1 MKKLVVMIGL
11 LITVP
16 IYDVSAYSRI
26 KDIVYFEGIR
36 ENTLIG
42 YGLVVGLNGTGDNL
56 RNSAFTQ
63 NTLINHLNKMGVTT
77 TNLNANNLNTRNVA
91 AVMVT
96 ASLPAFA
103 HPGNLISV
111 QVSTMGDSKSLK
123 GGSLL
128 ATPLVGADGQVYSI
142 AQGAISIGNPAT
154 ADQAKNKPTPTSGY
168 ITNGAIV
175 EQGVG
180 FDMNSLDEVKLALK
194 NPDIT
199 TARIVST
206 AINSQLR
213 DNFAQAKDPGTVVIR
228 VPLEYRN
235 NVVGFLAEIEGLSV
249 DPDTVAKIIIDEAT
263 GTVVIGENVRI
274 SNVAVSQGNLVL
286 KVSEQEKLKLILG
299 DDSEDINIPGTKIAS
314 LESNATLNDLVQG
327 LNTLGV
333 QPQDLIAILKT
344 IQQSGALQAT
354 IEVK

>member
-1 MKKLVVMIGL
+1 MKKLAVLISL
-11 LITVP
+11 LIAVP
-16 IYDVSAYSRI
+16 IYNADAYSRI
-26 KDIVYFEGIR
+26 KDIVYFEGVR
-36 ENTLIG
+36 ENALVG

-103 HPGNLISV
+103 HPGNLMSV
-111 QVSTMGDSKSLK
+111 QVSTMGDAKSLK
-123 GGSLL
+123 GGNLL
-128 ATPLVGADGQVYSI
+128 ATPLVGADGQVYGI
-142 AQGAISIGNPAT
+142 AQGIISIGNPAT
-154 ADQAKNKPTPTSGY
+154 SDQTKSKPTPTSGY
-168 ITNGAIV
+168 IGNGAIV
-175 EQGVG
+175 EQSVG

-199 TARIVST
+199 TARIVAT

-213 DNFAQAKDPGTVVIR
+213 DEFAQAKDPGTVIIR
-228 VPLEYRN
+228 VPLEYKN
-235 NVVGFLAEIEGLSV
+235 NVVGFLAEIEALSV
-249 DPDTVAKIIIDEAT
+249 VPDIVAKIVIDEAT

-286 KVSEQEKLKLILG
+286 KVSDTEKLQFFL
-299 DDSEDINIPGTKIAS
+299 DDNNEEPSIPGTKIAS
-314 LESNATLNDLVQG
+314 LESNATLNDLIQG